1 MTQDRPAFTQRGDAR
16 YTWDDAIAAIGKDF
30 SGGKDHIAQETIEAT
45 SVARYCEVWEIGNP
59 IYWYKDAAKQA
70 GYRGVVVPWSSSY
83 QTFTNTSFWRP
94 GQPSRFPVGTD
105 KNLGTAN
112 AAPREDEEQ
121 PVPMPITT
129 QGIITDI
136 QLEFFEPLIVGDRL
150 TAKGSKLLNVRV
162 RETRIGYGAFM
173 NRGSEFYNQRGQL
186 VTRINRGLF
195 TYNPGQKA
203 PK

>member
-16 YTWDDAIAAIGKDF
+16 YTWDDAMAAIGRDF
-30 SGGKDHIAQETIEAT
+30 SGGKVHVAQEKIEPT

-70 GYRGVVVPWSSSY
+70 GYRGVVVPWSSTY

-105 KNLGTAN
+105 KNLGAVNT
-112 AAPREDEEQ
+112 APREDAEE
-121 PVPMPITT
+121 PVPMPITL
-129 QGIITDI
+129 QGVVTDI
-136 QLEFFEPLIVGDRL
+136 QIEFFEPLVMGDRL
-150 TAKGSKLLNVRV
+150 TAKGSKLVNVRV

-173 NRGSEFYNQRGQL
+173 NRESEFYNQRGQL
-186 VTRINRGLF
+186 VARINRGTF
-195 TYNPGQKA
+195 TYTPGAKA